1 MAVAGFKREDL
12 KVELEDETLM
22 VQGHASKETEEK
34 KGDYLQRG
42 IHARDFEQ
50 CFQLA
55 EHDRVLDASLKN
67 GILEIDIKRELPEP
81 KKHVAIQIR
90 NG

>member
-1 MAVAGFKREDL
+1 
-12 KVELEDETLM
+12 
-22 VQGHASKETEEK
+22 
-34 KGDYLQRG
+34 
-42 IHARDFEQ
+42 
-50 CFQLA
+50 FQLA